1 MRSLMLSLCA
11 VAVMMAGCAER
22 LKHYHQGNDV
32 VERHIIPGSWD
43 EPGRVAE
50 RTCAESQMIDSKFW
64 GKKVCPSD
72 VDKNATLSV
81 DRGTIQTASYRDLV
95 VPPAVSGA
103 FFMGGMAIL
112 GTQINSGFRHQPQ
125 QQGALAGSSISTL
138 NMRGT
143 GPAFQGMAPAPLG
156 GMR

>member
-1 MRSLMLSLCA
+1 MRAMIMGLCA
-11 VAVMMAGCAER
+11 ALLLLSGCAER

-50 RTCAESQMIDSKFW
+50 RTCQESLMVDSKFW

-81 DRGTIQTASYRDLV
+81 DRGTVQTASYRDLV
-95 VPPAVSGA
+95 VPPVINGA

-112 GTQINSGFRHQPQ
+112 GTQINSGLRSQPQ
-125 QQGALAGSSISTL
+125 AQGALAGSSISTL
-138 NMRGT
+138 NVRGT
-143 GPAFQGMAPAPLG
+143 GPAFVGMKPAPLG
-156 GMR
+156 GMQ